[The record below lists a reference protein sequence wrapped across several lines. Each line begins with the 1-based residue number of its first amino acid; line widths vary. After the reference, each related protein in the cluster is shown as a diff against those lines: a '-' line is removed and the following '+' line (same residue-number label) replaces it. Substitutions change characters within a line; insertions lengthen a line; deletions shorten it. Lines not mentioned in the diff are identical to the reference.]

1 MYPKDR
7 INELGNGL
15 KLWEETCLKKELETK
30 GEWKKEFKT
39 ASGILVNRIYTPL
52 DLNKKG
58 WDYLEKLGFPGNYPF
73 TRGISPTMYRSN
85 IFIMSQYGGFGT
97 AEETNRHIKYVIS
110 QGGTGYGI
118 AQDLP
123 TQVGLDSDNPLARGE
138 IGKVGVAIDSLAD
151 VETIFDGIPVENVE
165 IYTTSNATGPI
176 FLAFLLA
183 LCEKRNVSPGKLK
196 VSIQNE
202 ILKEFVARGTYIFP
216 PKPSVKFSCDL
227 IEYCLKKG
235 LKNIQPIWF
244 CGYHM
249 REAGGNIIQELAF
262 TLANAVAYLDNVV
275 SRGVDLNHFNQPAVA
290 FTAGMDLFEEVCKH
304 RAFRRMW
311 AKLMKER
318 YHVTAEQAM
327 SVFFR
332 DHTAAHQLTEQQPLN
347 NIIRSTVAGLVQAL
361 SGNQVVSLASY
372 DEAYA
377 LPSSETLKISLRT
390 QQIIAYETGV
400 VNTVDPLAGSYYV
413 ECLTDEIEER
423 VTKLFDRVQSMG
435 GAVSAIEQGFMITEI
450 GKSAYQQLKEVE
462 SGERVMVGLNKYRED
477 EEVHL
482 QLFRGDPEVEEKEIK
497 KVQKLRRERDNHK
510 VKSTL
515 KQLGEAAREGIN
527 LVESLVPAVKAYAT
541 LGEICDTLKE
551 VFGEHIEAE
560 Y

>member
-1 MYPKDR
+1 MCPKDSTD
-7 INELGNGL
+7 ELRREL
-15 KLWEETCLKKELETK
+15 ESWEETRLKKELQTK

-39 ASGILVNRIYTPL
+39 ASGIPVKTLYTPT
-52 DLNKKG
+52 DSEERG
-58 WDYLEKLGFPGNYPF
+58 WSYLEKLGFPGKYPF
-73 TRGISPTMYRSN
+73 TRGITPMMYRNN
-85 IFIMSQYGGFGT
+85 IYIMSQYGGFGT

-110 QGGTGYGI
+110 KGGTGYGI

-123 TQVGLDSDNPLARGE
+123 TQVGLDSDHPFARGE
-138 IGKVGVAIDSLAD
+138 VGKVGVAIDSLAD

-183 LCEKRNVSPGKLK
+183 LCEKRNVSPKKLK

-216 PKPSVKFSCDL
+216 PKPSLNLSCDL
-227 IEYCLKKG
+227 IEYCLKNG
-235 LKNIQPIWF
+235 LRNIQPIWF

-262 TLANAVAYLDNVV
+262 TLANAVAYLDNVA
-275 SRGVDLNHFNQPAVA
+275 SRGADLNHFNQPAVA

-311 AKLMKER
+311 AKLMKDR
-318 YHVTAEQAM
+318 YKVTAEQAM

-347 NIIRSTVAGLVQAL
+347 NIVRSTVAGLVQAL
-361 SGNQVVSLASY
+361 SGNQVMSLASY

-377 LPSSETLKISLRT
+377 LPSPETLKVSLRT

-413 ECLTDEIEER
+413 EWLTDEIEDK
-423 VTKLFDRVQSMG
+423 VTKLFERVQSMG
-435 GAVSAIEQGFMITEI
+435 GAVPAIEQGFMTTEI
-450 GKSAYQQLKEVE
+450 GKSAYQQLKEIE
-462 SGERVMVGLNKYRED
+462 SGERVVVGLNRYQED

-482 QLFRGDPEVEEKEIK
+482 QLFKGDPEVEEKEIK
-497 KVQKLRRERDNHK
+497 KVQKLRRERDDQK
-510 VKSTL
+510 VQSTL
-515 KQLGEAAREGIN
+515 KQLGKAARERVN
-527 LVESLVPAVKAYAT
+527 LVEPLVPAVGAYAT
-541 LGEICDTLKE
+541 LGEICSTLKE
-551 VFGEHIEAE
+551 VFGEHKEAA